1 MKVNVSREDM
11 GTEHSFLSN
20 LEWRR
25 AVKHF
30 GDGEIDTKYI
40 RAAII
45 NAPSSF
51 GLQPYKVFAV
61 TNKEVK
67 EKLRAVS
74 FDQAQV
80 IECSTLFV
88 FCARTD
94 IEARA
99 EEYLRTT
106 GAEAMRG
113 MLMGFLSALPDKTAW
128 AARQTYIALGFA
140 LAACTELRIS
150 SCPMEGF
157 MPQEVAKILELPENL
172 QPLAFLAVGE
182 DAENDGTYPRFR
194 FPDTDLI
201 QTME

>member
-1 MKVNVSREDM
+1 M
-11 GTEHSFLSN
+11 GSEYSFLRN

-30 GDGEIDTKYI
+30 GRGEVDTAPI
-40 RAAII
+40 VRAIV

-51 GLQPYKVFAV
+51 GLQPFKVFAV
-61 TNKEVK
+61 TNKELK
-67 EKLRAVS
+67 EKLRPVS
-74 FDQAQV
+74 FDQAQ
-80 IECSTLFV
+80 ITECQTLFV
-88 FCARTD
+88 FCARKD
-94 IEARA
+94 VEARA
-99 EEYLRTT
+99 EEYLTTT
-106 GAEAMRG
+106 GAEVMRG
-113 MLMGFLSALPDKTAW
+113 MLMGFLANTPDKVAW

-182 DAENDGTYPRFR
+182 DPDSDTPFPRFR
-194 FPDTDLI
+194 FPESDLVQEI
-201 QTME
+201 A